1 MFTLAKYKSAVT
13 IHDRIDDVSEVV
25 EMITEDVIDSKE
37 LSHLWSEGLEII
49 NNRLSKIEERLYDL
63 EEKAYSEGL
72 TKLEYKINRV
82 IKEHCRKRPH
92 TINES
97 DPIQ

>member
-49 NNRLSKIEERLYDL
+49 NNITLCFSVKFLTTLSVKLLYIFIMNQ
-63 EEKAYSEGL
+63 L
-72 TKLEYKINRV
+72 TTFLFL
-82 IKEHCRKRPH
+82 
-92 TINES
+92 
-97 DPIQ
+97 